1 MESFLTFIF
10 NTKSIEISIIKLWKI
25 NVKKLSM
32 KGVLIL
38 FTIGAIILLGYLKM
52 QHII

>member
-1 MESFLTFIF
+1 MIL
-10 NTKSIEISIIKLWKI
+10 ISILFVLKI

-38 FTIGAIILLGYLKM
+38 FTIGAIILLGLS
-52 QHII
+52 